1 MNHPKRISTTYN
13 LQQTQSL
20 PPAQVPQENDTSSRV
35 FFESLTLHRL
45 LTHTITSP
53 CRGKVP
59 STPNLPHH
67 SALPSHLELTH
78 ILSTA
83 YIDTSLVGT
92 GAVDRAAIF
101 SATGDS
107 VWATSPAFNV
117 SPTEMQAV
125 VAAYKDPGNKEGV
138 KKVQSEGLHIAGERF
153 VVLKADDRSVYGKK
167 VSWLGFRRVKS
178 RVLLGCGVKGET
190 LRRGRG
196 RDARTIMANVS
207 CE

>member
-1 MNHPKRISTTYN
+1 MSW
-13 LQQTQSL
+13 Q
-20 PPAQVPQENDTSSRV
+20 
-35 FFESLTLHRL
+35 
-45 LTHTITSP
+45 
-53 CRGKVP
+53 
-59 STPNLPHH
+59 
-67 SALPSHLELTH
+67 
-78 ILSTA
+78 A

-167 VSWLGFRRVKS
+167 VSWLGLRRVKS

-190 LRRGRG
+190 LRREGVVIVKTTQAILVTHYPESVQPG
-196 RDARTIMANVS
+196 VAANTV
-207 CE
+207 ETLADYLVKVGY

>member
-1 MNHPKRISTTYN
+1 MSW
-13 LQQTQSL
+13 Q
-20 PPAQVPQENDTSSRV
+20 
-35 FFESLTLHRL
+35 
-45 LTHTITSP
+45 
-53 CRGKVP
+53 
-59 STPNLPHH
+59 
-67 SALPSHLELTH
+67 
-78 ILSTA
+78 A

-167 VSWLGFRRVKS
+167 GREGVVIVKTTQAILVTHYPESVQPGVAANTVEQLGDYLIKV
-178 RVLLGCGVKGET
+178 GY
-190 LRRGRG
+190 
-196 RDARTIMANVS
+196 
-207 CE
+207 

>member
-1 MNHPKRISTTYN
+1 MSW
-13 LQQTQSL
+13 Q
-20 PPAQVPQENDTSSRV
+20 
-35 FFESLTLHRL
+35 
-45 LTHTITSP
+45 
-53 CRGKVP
+53 
-59 STPNLPHH
+59 
-67 SALPSHLELTH
+67 
-78 ILSTA
+78 A

-167 VSWLGFRRVKS
+167 VSLHLWEGATAN
-178 RVLLGCGVKGET
+178 T
-190 LRRGRG
+190 LRQGREG
-196 RDARTIMANVS
+196 VVIVKTTQAILVTHYPESVQPGVAANTV
-207 CE
+207 EQLGDYLIKVGY